1 MKHRVGLN
9 THSWTHGIAYFD
21 AHLRRFALLCRLPY
35 IRGLPPVELPS
46 IQRQVTP
53 TGSWTIRS
61 RLAYRTW
68 LRMRRRQSGF
78 SRCRMAWTATTSA
91 LEQSHSAGLLPTVE
105 TLVTLYPPGMPPVVL
120 QESSNS
126 AIGQPVRVTYLPT
139 EQRIQI
145 DTYYADGKSYI
156 FRIDAE
162 NQVEY
167 LAW

>member
-1 MKHRVGLN
+1 MKHRVGLTLILGLMASLISMPTFAVSPYCADCHIYGDCHQWN
-9 THSWTHGIAYFD
+9 CPVSNDNDSNGFMDDPLPPGVSNVVTHAATPI
-21 AHLRRFALLCRLPY
+21 RIFALPY
-35 IRGLPPVELPS
+35 GLDCYYV
-46 IQRQVTP
+46 
-53 TGSWTIRS
+53 GS
-61 RLAYRTW
+61 
-68 LRMRRRQSGF
+68 G
-78 SRCRMAWTATTSA
+78 
-91 LEQSHSAGLLPTVE
+91 QSHSAGLLPTVE
-105 TLVTLYPPGMPPVVL
+105 TLVTLYPPGTPPVVL

>member
-1 MKHRVGLN
+1 MKHRVGLTLIFGLMASLISMPTFAVSPN
-9 THSWTHGIAYFD
+9 CVDCHIYGDCHLWNCPVSNESDPNGFMDDPLPPGVSNVVTHAATPI
-21 AHLRRFALLCRLPY
+21 RIFALPH
-35 IRGLPPVELPS
+35 GLDCYYV
-46 IQRQVTP
+46 
-53 TGSWTIRS
+53 GS
-61 RLAYRTW
+61 
-68 LRMRRRQSGF
+68 G
-78 SRCRMAWTATTSA
+78 
-91 LEQSHSAGLLPTVE
+91 QSHSAGLLPTVE
-105 TLVTLYPPGMPPVVL
+105 TLVTLYPPGTPPVVL